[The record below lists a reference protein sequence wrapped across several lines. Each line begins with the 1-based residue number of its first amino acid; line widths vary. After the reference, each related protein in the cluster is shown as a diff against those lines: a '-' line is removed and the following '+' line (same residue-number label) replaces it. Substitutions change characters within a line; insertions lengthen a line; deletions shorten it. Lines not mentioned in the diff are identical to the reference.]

1 MLATTTASFLFE
13 SLYLTNAFFIFSEKK
28 FQTFVSVRLLPELV
42 NNIVLSEVLL
52 AFIQMELRSLKYKSN
67 ILCVQD

>member
-1 MLATTTASFLFE
+1 MQFLF
-13 SLYLTNAFFIFSEKK
+13 TREKK
-28 FQTFVSVRLLPELV
+28 FQAFVSFRLLRGLV
-42 NNIVLSEVLL
+42 NNIVLSEVIL